1 MQFHFI
7 CSFLA
12 DVTSLFSF
20 SWRYQWKCFICLLVG
35 CYYCC
40 SCWQRMWVCVCVCGS
55 IFSAAAVFCLL
66 FWWMC
71 QAHTHTLTSR
81 LFWPILN
88 HGAGCN
94 TISTCHSLAVLSF
107 SQRVVYVDIYFLY
120 SLHVH
125 FSTDGA
131 FLDLLFPF
139 RINYS
144 SIGKI
149 DTRKKQRKKSE
160 LFLPSI
166 WKPLHRNWSLIDSW
180 QNAK

>member
-1 MQFHFI
+1 MFYL
-7 CSFLA
+7 SFGWLLLLLFLLA
-12 DVTSLFSF
+12 KNVS
-20 SWRYQWKCFICLLVG
+20 
-35 CYYCC
+35 
-40 SCWQRMWVCVCVCGS
+40 VCVCAS

-149 DTRKKQRKKSE
+149 DTRKKQRKKKWVV
-160 LFLPSI
+160 PSI
-166 WKPLHRNWSLIDSW
+166 HMEAIAQKLVVDR
-180 QNAK
+180 